1 MKKRFIVILILS
13 LLMTTASGCG
23 AERNT
28 EDEYDDGY
36 SDLRDKYYYDL
47 YAMGCTRQ
55 AWKLNIEDGS
65 ILVACPDPLCS
76 HGAENSACPFHMTIP
91 LQFADGGRYFFYIG
105 WTNGENAIYCFDT
118 ETNETSK
125 IYDYDKLPSANPALM
140 YGEGRLFFDIPEIK
154 TEDGDYIET
163 TARTLL
169 YYDVKTKQIKEYGK
183 KDESQRLLFEYH
195 GKLYYRNES
204 GIPYATTGSFD
215 DSEPVPLPEGAEIN
229 ALNGYNTCGPGFIA
243 KQSAPGNFYLYEE
256 NRSLPVPNELSDKAV
271 IGLSA
276 GKDSFYFLTDHP
288 EPANGEDGHYIEK
301 ICILNKDGTYKIF
314 SVQSDFSFY
323 VLKGCGDRVVCE
335 ISNEYKDG
343 KDLSPWNTETP
354 NSLIWIDLQSGKAS
368 LYDALHAENV
378 TDMYL
383 GDITV
388 KTERIK

>member
-13 LLMTTASGCG
+13 LLITTASGCS

-76 HGAENSACPFHMTIP
+76 HGAENSACPFHTTIP

-125 IYDYDKLPSANPALM
+125 IYVYDKLPSTNPQLM

-154 TEDGDYIET
+154 TSDGDYIET
-163 TARTLL
+163 TGRTVL
-169 YYDVKTKQIKEYGK
+169 YYDVNTKEIKEYGK
-183 KDESQRLLFEYH
+183 KNESQQFLFEYK
-195 GKLYYRNES
+195 GKLYYRDNNGKFS
-204 GIPYATTGSFD
+204 TSGSFD
-215 DSEPVPLPEGAEIN
+215 DSEPIPLPEGGAMN
-229 ALNGYNTCGPGFIA
+229 AFGGYSACGPGFIA
-243 KQSAPGNFYLYEE
+243 KQYAPGDIYLFDE
-256 NRSLPVPNELSDKAV
+256 NRSVPLPEEAKDNVLV
-271 IGLSA
+271 GLSA
-276 GKDSFYFLTDHP
+276 SGDTFYFTLGTEVQTD
-288 EPANGEDGHYIEK
+288 GDGGRYAVK
-301 ICILNKDGTYKIF
+301 ICILNKDGSYKIY
-314 SVQSDFSFY
+314 SVKSDFSFY
-323 VLKGCGDRVVCE
+323 VLKGYGDHVVCE
-335 ISNEYKDG
+335 ILSEYKDG
-343 KDLSPWNTETP
+343 VDLNPWKSETK
-354 NSLIWIDLQSGKAS
+354 NYLMWIDLQSGKAS

-378 TDMYL
+378 NDMYL

-388 KTERIK
+388 KTEKIK